1 MDYDYIRKYK
11 LEDVQLKSS
20 RKYFIITSFIIGIV
34 EIVLLIGFRTEPVQ
48 FWSVIAIGFMII
60 SLQLYSE
67 VWSIKTENE
76 SLNVKLG
83 ITQYTIPFRDFIN
96 IKLIKRR
103 GKRRGNYD
111 YSYYYDEILQII
123 YKKNNR
129 MKRLELTTYKN
140 SFTNV
145 KLINE
150 YEVIEFI
157 NKFSKEEKD
166 GYLDIRT
173 QEEEKELEEMLSKL
187 LWTNELEYIEQKKV
201 VIVIISTVVITI
213 GIILCFLIP
222 YIIKCNSY

>member
-111 YSYYYDEILQII
+111 YSYYYDEILKEHDAEYNYNNNYRLILERELVNKLGFWNIQNKAELSTDIVEMFDWI
-123 YKKNNR
+123 LSNNR
-129 MKRLELTTYKN
+129 IIE
-140 SFTNV
+140 
-145 KLINE
+145 
-150 YEVIEFI
+150 EFI
-157 NKFSKEEKD
+157 EVGEISNSTKF
-166 GYLDIRT
+166 L
-173 QEEEKELEEMLSKL
+173 
-187 LWTNELEYIEQKKV
+187 N
-201 VIVIISTVVITI
+201 IIQ
-213 GIILCFLIP
+213 
-222 YIIKCNSY
+222 